1 MPQDSRHCQASRRGD
16 RPNNLLSDAELDRY
30 ARQIVLPAFGGAG
43 QAKLKSA
50 HVAIVGAGGI
60 GCPAISY
67 LAAAGVGRLTIIDH
81 DVIERS
87 NLQRQPLFTDADM
100 DAPKAKVAAEAARRI
115 NPHVEVAAVAERID
129 DGNAKALLAGTSL
142 ILDGCDNF
150 ATRLAVNRAA
160 VALRVPLL
168 SAAIGAFEGQVALYE
183 GWRKGSACYA
193 CLVGSDP
200 DREGVNCAETGVMGA
215 LAGMIGTM
223 AALEA
228 VRALSGWGS
237 SLTGR
242 LAIVDML
249 DRRWREVGVPQDARC
264 PTCRS

>member
-1 MPQDSRHCQASRRGD
+1 M
-16 RPNNLLSDAELDRY
+16 LSDAELDRY
-30 ARQIVLPAFGGAG
+30 ARQIILPAFGGAG
-43 QAKLKSA
+43 QAKLKGA

-60 GCPAISY
+60 GCPAITY

-81 DVIERS
+81 DHVELS
-87 NLQRQPLFTDADM
+87 NLQRQPLFTDADIG
-100 DAPKAKVAAEAARRI
+100 AAKAEVAARAAGRI
-115 NPHVEVAAVAERID
+115 NPHVDIVAVVARLD
-129 DGNAKALLAGTSL
+129 ADNAETLLAGAGL

-160 VALRVPLL
+160 VALETPLL

-183 GWRKGSACYA
+183 GWRGDGPCYA
-193 CLVGSDP
+193 CLVGNDP
-200 DREGVNCAETGVMGA
+200 TQEGLNCAETGVMGA

-228 VRALSGWGS
+228 VRALTGWGQP
-237 SLTGR
+237 LAGR

-249 DRRWREVGVPQDARC
+249 DRRWREVGVAKDPAC
-264 PTCRS
+264 PICRR

>member
-1 MPQDSRHCQASRRGD
+1 M
-16 RPNNLLSDAELDRY
+16 LTDAELDRY
-30 ARQIVLPAFGGAG
+30 ARQIILPAFGGAG
-43 QAKLKSA
+43 QAKLGAA
-50 HVAIVGAGGI
+50 HIAIIGAGGI
-60 GCPAISY
+60 GCPAITY
-67 LAAAGVGRLTIIDH
+67 LAAAGVGKLSLIDH
-81 DVIERS
+81 DHIELS
-87 NLQRQPLFTDADM
+87 NLHRQPLFTDADIG
-100 DAPKAKVAAEAARRI
+100 APKAGVAAEAAQRI
-115 NPHVEVAAVAERID
+115 NPHVEAVALVERLD
-129 DGNAKALLAGTSL
+129 DSNARRLLAGASL

-150 ATRLAVNRAA
+150 DTRLAVNRAA
-160 VALRVPLL
+160 VALHIPLL

-183 GWRKGSACYA
+183 GWRAGQACYA

-200 DREGVNCAETGVMGA
+200 DREGLNCAETGVMGA

-249 DRRWREVGVPQDARC
+249 DRRWREVGVPEDPQC
-264 PTCRS
+264 PICQA